1 MNELGSAVSVLI
13 QVNAFAELTKENSI
27 ALLGSRTTANSNVR
41 DAVEN
46 GQSTKKGYSNEKF
59 RDFSIFTGGRS

>member
-13 QVNAFAELTKENSI
+13 QVNTFAELTKENSK
-27 ALLGSRTTANSNVR
+27 ALLGSRTTANSNIG

-46 GQSTKKGYSNEKF
+46 GQSTKKEYSNGKF